1 MGRLLS
7 SPLGNASQI
16 DPVPLQAELLPV
28 LVAGEKTIIRAFA
41 VCRDFFNTSLLAF
54 SPLARSGLSP

>member
-16 DPVPLQAELLPV
+16 DPVPLQAELQPV
-28 LVAGEKTIIRAFA
+28 LVAGEKTIDRAFA
-41 VCRDFFNTSLLAF
+41 VCRDFFNTSLPVS
-54 SPLARSGLSP
+54 SPRASSGPSP